1 MEALAIAVATKH
13 FSPYLIQSHQKAC
26 ILTDSKP
33 CVQAYEKLCRGEFSA
48 SPRVS
53 TFLSTVSRYQASVR
67 HVSGSA
73 ILPSDFASRNAAPC
87 EDEACQICA
96 FTKLTQDSV
105 VRNASIQDILSG
117 DERLPFTSRT
127 AWLAIQA
134 ECADLRRTRA
144 HLQQGTRPSKKLTNI
159 KDVKRYLNV
168 ATIAKDGLLIV
179 RRDEPLVPSREC
191 IIVPRQ
197 VLDGLLTALHI
208 QLTHPS
214 SHQLKAVTN
223 RYLFALDIHKAI
235 DRVTQAC
242 HHCASLRQ
250 TPKVRVEQSSCPPSD
265 AVGVSFAA
273 DVIKRSRQ
281 LVLVLR
287 ECVTSFTATTPLE
300 DERHNTLRD
309 ALIRLCVQLRP
320 LDGPTAVIRTDPAP
334 GFKALRDDQL
344 LKHHR
349 ITLEIGDAKN
359 RNKNPIAERAVQ
371 EVESELLRH
380 DPLGGPVTHVTL
392 AVATAN
398 LNARLPSRGLSAR
411 EMWAQRDQFS
421 NQQIPLQDQDII
433 LRQHAQRLTNH
444 PHSEKSKA
452 PVAKSNLTH
461 NTHNG

>member
-1 MEALAIAVATKH
+1 MYPDLQSYLLISPAATQLHVRTKPARSAPSQS
-13 FSPYLIQSHQKAC
+13 SPK
-26 ILTDSKP
+26 TP
-33 CVQAYEKLCRGEFSA
+33 
-48 SPRVS
+48 
-53 TFLSTVSRYQASVR
+53 LSV
-67 HVSGSA
+67 
-73 ILPSDFASRNAAPC
+73 
-87 EDEACQICA
+87 
-96 FTKLTQDSV
+96 
-105 VRNASIQDILSG
+105 NASIQYVMSG

-168 ATIAKDGLLIV
+168 ATIAKDGLLLW
-179 RRDEPLVPSREC
+179 RDEPLVPSREC
-191 IIVPRQ
+191 TIVPRQ

-223 RYLFALDIHKAI
+223 RYLYALAIHKAI

-242 HHCASLRQ
+242 HLCASLRQ
-250 TPKVRVEQSSCPPSD
+250 TPKMRVEQSSCLPPD
-265 AVGVSFAA
+265 AVGVLFAA

-287 ECVTSFTATTPLE
+287 ECVTSVTAATLLE

-320 LDGPTAVIRTDPAP
+320 LDGPTAVVRTNPAP

-349 ITLEIGDAKN
+349 ITLRSATPKTET
-359 RNKNPIAERAVQ
+359 RT
-371 EVESELLRH
+371 LLQ
-380 DPLGGPVTHVTL
+380 
-392 AVATAN
+392 
-398 LNARLPSRGLSAR
+398 RGQYR
-411 EMWAQRDQFS
+411 
-421 NQQIPLQDQDII
+421 
-433 LRQHAQRLTNH
+433 
-444 PHSEKSKA
+444 KSKA
-452 PVAKSNLTH
+452 NYSDMIH
-461 NTHNG
+461 